1 MHNVGDNGQSVE
13 VVPPCGKAFV
23 VTTDEQGPGSVGP
36 VIRRGYCARPLA
48 HDGACSGAVTEKE
61 KAEPHRPWGRALER
75 IIRKAGEEQAK
86 TEREL
91 DDARGT
97 LQDVYRVLLNA
108 RDCLGRVDTS
118 AERSIARLNVES
130 ALDRVLDALGRI
142 EACNQRFYDVTTDAH
157 AGGGQ

>member
-23 VTTDEQGPGSVGP
+23 VPMGEHGPEA
-36 VIRRGYCARPLA
+36 RGYCARPLA
-48 HDGACSGAVTEKE
+48 HDGACSGAVTAKE

-86 TEREL
+86 TERER

-97 LQDVYRVLLNA
+97 LQEVDRVLCNA

-118 AERSIARLNVES
+118 DAHVRRNVES

-142 EACNQRFYDVTTDAH
+142 EACDKRFATDAH

>member
-23 VTTDEQGPGSVGP
+23 VTDEQGPGGLSAGP

-48 HDGACSGAVTEKE
+48 HDGACSGAVTTKE
-61 KAEPHRPWGRALER
+61 KVEPHRPWGRALER

-86 TEREL
+86 TERER

-97 LQDVYRVLLNA
+97 LQEVYRVLCNA
-108 RDCLGRVDTS
+108 RECLGRVDTS

-142 EACNQRFYDVTTDAH
+142 EACDKRFETDAH
-157 AGGGQ
+157 ARGGQ